1 MKFDIQNLTHA
12 YFRNKTVLIKIKK
25 KKTAVLASGLSILNV
40 QGMSEMVVQNH
51 IHE

>member
-1 MKFDIQNLTHA
+1 MKFDMQNFTHA
-12 YFRNKTVLIKIKK
+12 SFRNKTVLIIIK

-40 QGMSEMVVQNH
+40 QAMSETVVQNH